1 MKIIK
6 IAQAD
11 KDMIYVDVEIDEK
24 GNIVVDL
31 PDGQDLGKSCDKIAD
46 YVLPRPG
53 TKDHTGKADY
63 HADPAPATGRESP
76 RVAPRP
82 AFR

>member
-11 KDMIYVDVEIDEK
+11 KDMIYVDVEIDEN
-24 GNIVVDL
+24 GNIIVDL

-53 TKDHTGKADY
+53 TKDHAGKVDY
-63 HADPAPATGRESP
+63 HADPAPATGKGSP